1 MTSSYIKE
9 AESSMFVNKP
19 LFFSSSPHFQLQKA
33 ETSEA
38 DEADEEPAV
47 VQSAQVFAP
56 KSLVLVS
63 RLDHTEVFKVR
74 YPTIIH
80 PGSGIIKHISVYI

>member
-1 MTSSYIKE
+1 MCQCCNYDVVFHWFPTQPP
-9 AESSMFVNKP
+9 NDP
-19 LFFSSSPHFQLQKA
+19 LAAITPLLHHVQLQKA
-33 ETSEA
+33 EKSEA

-63 RLDHTEVFKVR
+63 RLDYTEVFRVR
-74 YPTIIH
+74 RLSY
-80 PGSGIIKHISVYI
+80 